1 MDPDV
6 LVPWFPAW
14 GVNFPK
20 PIENIFSIVSEFNEF
35 RPSNR
40 WLLASF
46 DVIASEV
53 HLWGTWYSL
62 RRNEESGSMVAKTPD
77 AEFLRILAGTHQISR
92 AFERAGLSEG
102 DARAWII
109 SLPEIEIG
117 EGFGEFKIPRDCY
130 SDLCEE
136 GYRIIEQIGGSIISK
151 RPVPSEE
158 GLEKLGSSAAGSS
171 RTGDLE
177 GRFLAHMA
185 LADLR

>member
-1 MDPDV
+1 MDSGS

-14 GVNFPK
+14 GVEFRK
-20 PIENIFSIVSEFNEF
+20 PIENVFAIVSTFNEF

-62 RRNEESGSMVAKTPD
+62 RRNEERGSMVAKTPD

-92 AFERAGLSEG
+92 AFERSGLSEG
-102 DARAWII
+102 EDKAWIL
-109 SLPEIEIG
+109 SLPEMKVG
-117 EGFGEFKIPRDCY
+117 ESFGEFKIPWDCY
-130 SDLCEE
+130 SELCED
-136 GYRIIEQIGGSIISK
+136 GYRMIEQMGGSIIPK
-151 RPVPSEE
+151 RPIPSEN
-158 GLEKLGSSAAGSS
+158 GLEKLGSSAGGLSNS
-171 RTGDLE
+171 DELE
-177 GRFLAHMA
+177 ARFLAHMA